1 LLHDWPRRV
10 GFILGELGFE
20 VQGLS
25 EGVRSELL
33 PVQPD
38 ARMRDATM
46 ERGYINEAPS
56 TDIASSSISVAELK
70 ESSSRGLS
78 SKLERALRTGPGLG
92 SIRQADSDYR
102 IAGGLFTPGESSA
115 PMLICVETG

>member
-1 LLHDWPRRV
+1 
-10 GFILGELGFE
+10 
-20 VQGLS
+20 
-25 EGVRSELL
+25 
-33 PVQPD
+33 
-38 ARMRDATM
+38 MRDATM

-70 ESSSRGLS
+70 ESSPRGLS

-92 SIRQADSDYR
+92 PIRQADSDYR
-102 IAGGLFTPGESSA
+102 IAAGLTPRESSA